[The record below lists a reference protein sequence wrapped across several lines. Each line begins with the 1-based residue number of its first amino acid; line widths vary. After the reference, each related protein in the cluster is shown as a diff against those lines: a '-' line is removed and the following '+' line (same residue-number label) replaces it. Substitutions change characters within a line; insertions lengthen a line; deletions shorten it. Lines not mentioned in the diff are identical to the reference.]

1 MFGHTTREKSVQ
13 GSSLEPDASTAKMLR
28 SKSLRGIFF
37 VLTMS
42 LVAAPGLFSQ
52 AASGTPSPNVSV
64 PGSQQP
70 FLGSEP
76 EGKASGTVLQID
88 LRDAIDRGLRNNL
101 GLLLAGDQTM
111 QANGER
117 WKELSNLLPNL
128 SAGVIEDVQTTSLT
142 DRKSVV

>member
-1 MFGHTTREKSVQ
+1 
-13 GSSLEPDASTAKMLR
+13 
-28 SKSLRGIFF
+28 
-37 VLTMS
+37 MS
-42 LVAAPGLFSQ
+42 LMAAPVLFSQ

-101 GLLLAGDQTM
+101 GLLLA
-111 QANGER
+111 A
-117 WKELSNLLPNL
+117 
-128 SAGVIEDVQTTSLT
+128 
-142 DRKSVV
+142 